1 MVNTSLNLDYS
12 SEKQNV
18 EAIINTSVSQ
28 EYLLW
33 LANERLYLINV
44 PTIVFYIIAIIVGIF
59 GNSLVI
65 YVFRFRFK
73 KTTANIFI
81 VCLSAFD
88 TITCFMLIFEVF
100 DKRLPMYSGNYPEI
114 CKLVRCLEV
123 FANGGASIIL
133 VGIAFDRYY
142 KICKPFKR
150 LSMRSVRNLIIGTVT
165 VMILVSWPMVL
176 FHGSE
181 IVTTTYRD
189 ITGKDCA
196 DDDNFKGSVY
206 PGIYFIILF
215 IFIIACIGM
224 IVVLYSLIF
233 VAILKWK
240 HRIVGEEIRMG
251 SLSESIKTVSSY
263 SQKQRRQTKE
273 EVLNQCEE
281 KPPFSITNTMF
292 SKNFNHSYASEVCG
306 DRTGQ
311 TCIAQNEE
319 NENKMKEFTL
329 KKIGEATVENQSSS
343 AGIVNRGFTD
353 SDKKTE
359 EEVLSDLTKT
369 VSCLT
374 VNNYTENNRS
384 KTSISNEII
393 IENPTDEADKQ
404 PKQDY
409 VINGSMSIDE
419 SKIKL
424 KYKVK
429 FLNFRTKLRRHG
441 SKSDVRISATTVVF
455 SLIALLY
462 VLSYIPTIVV
472 ESINA
477 IDPLI
482 EENLSDTTR
491 KVVVMANSAY
501 FMNGAFNPLIYGLF
515 NKAFRD
521 ELLLMVKGNPK

>member
-1 MVNTSLNLDYS
+1 MVNISLNVDYS

-18 EAIINTSVSQ
+18 EAIKNTSVSQ

-33 LANERLYLINV
+33 MANEHLYHINI
-44 PTIVFYIIAIIVGIF
+44 PTVVFYVVAIIVGIF

-73 KTTANIFI
+73 RTTANIFI
-81 VCLSAFD
+81 VCLAAFD

-100 DKRLPMYSGNYPEI
+100 DKRLPMYSGNYPAI

-150 LSMRSVRNLIIGTVT
+150 LSMRSVRNLIIGTVI
-165 VMILVSWPMVL
+165 VMVLVSWPMVL

-181 IVTTTYRD
+181 VVTTKYRD
-189 ITGKDCA
+189 ITGQDCA

-224 IVVLYSLIF
+224 IVVLYALIF

-240 HRIVGEEIRMG
+240 HRIVGEDIRMG
-251 SLSESIKTVSSY
+251 SLSDSIKTVSSC

-273 EVLNQCEE
+273 HVPNLREE
-281 KPPFSITNTMF
+281 NPPFSITNTMF
-292 SKNFNHSYASEVCG
+292 SKTCNHSCSGEICE
-306 DRTGQ
+306 DKTRQ
-311 TCIAQNEE
+311 TCITQNEE
-319 NENKMKEFTL
+319 NENKMKEL
-329 KKIGEATVENQSSS
+329 AVKKVDEVAIENDSCT
-343 AGIVNRGFTD
+343 AGIVNEGFTD
-353 SDKKTE
+353 SDEKTE
-359 EEVLSDLTKT
+359 EEVLPDLTKT
-369 VSCLT
+369 VSSLT
-374 VNNYTENNRS
+374 INNYTENNVS
-384 KTSISNEII
+384 KTTISNEIV
-393 IENPTDEADKQ
+393 IENLGDEADTK

-409 VINGSMSIDE
+409 VINGSMSIEE

-429 FLNFRTKLRRHG
+429 FLNFRSKLRRHG

-482 EENLSDTTR
+482 EENLSDNTR

-521 ELLLMVKGNPK
+521 ELLLIVKGNPK